1 MMNDEDKRAMGA
13 FLLACGN
20 IRESV
25 KDMSGWDACL
35 ALTQC
40 LAECIVFGNSEND
53 NPDQAVRLAQTVNVL
68 GEMVSDILTGVDD
81 HGPDDEE
88 EPGPS
93 PPSPAPDLLRKLLER
108 RRITRG

>member
-1 MMNDEDKRAMGA
+1 MNEEDKRALGA

-20 IRESV
+20 IRESI
-25 KDMSGWDACL
+25 KDMPGWDACL

-68 GEMVSDILTGVDD
+68 GEMVSDILTGDEDD
-81 HGPDDEE
+81 GPDDDE

-108 RRITRG
+108 RRTTRG